1 MGTKQSSLSSADEQ
15 ESTTWLKTKHGA
27 QFTFTKEG
35 FLLVKRPYRK
45 GKKEKRKAD
54 LDFRTEARKM
64 AQKQGFTKMSKEAKQ
79 SFNIPNNVYA
89 FADAWWEKQLKS
101 TLPETNTQIKASS
114 TLFAPVRLNET
125 EAKNADVC
133 SICCDNFKLN
143 DYAVTTA
150 CGHMFHVNELATWK
164 QTQTQQNVIFSCPT
178 CKFQLD

>member
-101 TLPETNTQIKASS
+101 TCLKQTLKSKHLRRYLLQYAS
-114 TLFAPVRLNET
+114 TKQKPKMRMCALFAATILNST
-125 EAKNADVC
+125 
-133 SICCDNFKLN
+133 I
-143 DYAVTTA
+143 
-150 CGHMFHVNELATWK
+150 M
-164 QTQTQQNVIFSCPT
+164 P
-178 CKFQLD
+178 